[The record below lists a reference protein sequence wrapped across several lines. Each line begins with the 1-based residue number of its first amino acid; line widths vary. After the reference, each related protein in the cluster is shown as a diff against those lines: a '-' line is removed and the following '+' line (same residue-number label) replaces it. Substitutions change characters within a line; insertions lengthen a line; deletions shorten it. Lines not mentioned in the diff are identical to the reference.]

1 MLWPCWYTPS
11 PNSIHCNG
19 CLVGFQFTNQ
29 IPPPGSA
36 CAVSKTHQ
44 AHSHLRTF
52 TCAMTISPSSFLPQD
67 LCTCCSPRQPL
78 SISVSSFTSCFTVT
92 SLENSSQ
99 ITTKEAI
106 ILFHLL
112 TQFCCFSPVIPLEL
126 FSFFFFF
133 NAYNYLFLYLL
144 LAVLSLCCSV
154 QASVVAA
161 HGLSCPMAR
170 GIFLDQVWNPG
181 PLHWK
186 HRVLAHVPW
195 NPQPIGHPSSLQ
207 PVSPGSLAAPSQN
220 HPLAM
225 QPPTTAP
232 SP

>member
-1 MLWPCWYTPS
+1 MSQVQGSASPLHALALLVHPS

-52 TCAMTISPSSFLPQD
+52 TCAMTNSQSSFLPQGLCICLSNSPSSFLPQD

-78 SISVSSFTSCFTVT
+78 SISVSSFTSWFTVT

-106 ILFHLL
+106 IFFYLL

-126 FSFFFFF
+126 FFSFFFKRLQ
-133 NAYNYLFLYLL
+133 LFISLL
-144 LAVLSLCCSV
+144 TLGRAESLLQCAGFSSCSTW
-154 QASVVAA
+154 A
-161 HGLSCPMAR
+161 
-170 GIFLDQVWNPG
+170 
-181 PLHWK
+181 
-186 HRVLAHVPW
+186 
-195 NPQPIGHPSSLQ
+195 
-207 PVSPGSLAAPSQN
+207 
-220 HPLAM
+220 
-225 QPPTTAP
+225 
-232 SP
+232 

>member
-1 MLWPCWYTPS
+1 MT
-11 PNSIHCNG
+11 NSQSSFLPQGLCI
-19 CLVGFQFTNQ
+19 CLSN
-29 IPPPGSA
+29 
-36 CAVSKTHQ
+36 
-44 AHSHLRTF
+44 
-52 TCAMTISPSSFLPQD
+52 SPSSFLPQD

-78 SISVSSFTSCFTVT
+78 SISVSSFTSWFTVT

-106 ILFHLL
+106 ILFYLL

-126 FSFFFFF
+126 FFSFFL

-161 HGLSCPMAR
+161 HGLSCPVAH

-207 PVSPGSLAAPSQN
+207 LASPGSLAAPSQN